1 MRKKR
6 QKMMNDWGIINCP
19 FSMMKTRVIVL
30 VVMAAFAFMYC
41 PATWA
46 QNDNLVA
53 SIDNLDK
60 LTGCS
65 ETTLRSSYTPIG
77 TFPTG
82 DKSKIFFLYN
92 VKTGLLLNAGGYWGT
107 HVSLKEF
114 GMPLWVHL
122 DDNGWIHFA
131 QDFDKTGAEGGQEGD
146 YLEFENDKSNDC
158 DNGVYVD
165 RSFYTTSTT
174 QSYNRRSTTTTYIK
188 RGWKLEEVSGK
199 ENIYKLYTYEKNSS
213 YNYASTS
220 NYADYN
226 FNTSKKYYLI
236 AFAQQ
241 GDVDKNCGAVAEN
254 STNYNTAKSDGSDE
268 WKIISYQQIFNLQ
281 DDQTKTLTK
290 TLDLTFRLQCPGF
303 SRENGALT
311 NWKTVKY
318 GGTGQLRFGL
328 EHYYKLTD
336 GNGNILST
344 YVNDFNNSFSYTFP
358 DGTNARTFKD
368 HEDYERH
375 CGKYYAA
382 EIKQAHGAIYQDISV
397 THGGAYVIECK
408 GFSNTTKAKLFAVV
422 VTKRADGTVENVP
435 NTLHTTVLGQTS
447 YMSSVEK
454 TALHIEDQNMDYAA
468 KEFYGNHKY
477 ISSVLVQVPEGGGT
491 IRFGVEVGD
500 HSEKETGKGN
510 YEENEW
516 TVFDDFR
523 LLYASKTID
532 GDLVLDED
540 RDNLVYLNN
549 EDKNGCSNTYQHVTL
564 HLNKTFNK
572 DKWNGFILPVD
583 LTRDQLTQAFG
594 PNVRLA
600 ELKRVTDTEIQFE
613 SIKVTDQANDAV
625 VMHAYIPY
633 IIFPTKHLELE
644 QTPAYTA
651 KLTKTG
657 SNIDAKDVHITIKKN
672 HIDIPNVSLA
682 IKTSSG
688 TSNNIN
694 DLTNMNTTNWTTNS
708 NKVVDATTGS
718 PIVGSNNKMTAYGTF
733 ARTFAATTDG
743 TSESDNYQV
752 TNEESDNFGEWI
764 LNKRDIISGRDD
776 LKGCYFYDKGEM
788 YNSENRVRGLRG
800 FSIWFRPTSVNTAG
814 AKTFLDGI
822 SWDETTGINQMIY
835 GDDSFGS
842 DSFEENKSK
851 RSRFTHGIYN
861 LQGQFIGN
869 DSSKLA
875 NLPSGVYLVNG
886 KKVAIK

>member
-1 MRKKR
+1 MMKK
-6 QKMMNDWGIINCP
+6 MNDLTELKYTFVSVKTKLFTALTIIILA
-19 FSMMKTRVIVL
+19 IVSCL
-30 VVMAAFAFMYC
+30 H
-41 PATWA
+41 A
-46 QNDNLVA
+46 QAQGNNLEA

-60 LTGCS
+60 LSGCS
-65 ETTLRSSYTPIG
+65 EATLRSKKTDIG

-82 DKSKIFFLYN
+82 EKDKIFFLYN

-122 DDNGWIHFA
+122 DNKCWIHFA

-165 RSFYTTSTT
+165 RSFYTTTTT
-174 QSYNRRSTTTTYIK
+174 QSYGRRATTTTTYIK

-199 ENIYKLYTYEKNSS
+199 TNIYKLYTYEKNGNN
-213 YNYASTS
+213 NYASTS
-220 NYADYN
+220 NYADNN
-226 FNTSKKYYLI
+226 FNTSNKYYLI

-241 GDVDKNCGAVAEN
+241 GDVDKNCGAVAET
-254 STNYNTAKSDGSDE
+254 SDDYTTAKTDGSDE

-290 TLDLTFRLQCPGF
+290 SLDLTFRLQCPGF
-303 SRENGALT
+303 SRENATLS

-318 GGTGQLRFGL
+318 GGKGQLRFGL

-344 YVNDFNNSFSYTFP
+344 YVDDFTNGIVSSYTFP
-358 DGTNARTFKD
+358 DGTNARTFTN
-368 HEDYERH
+368 HEDYERY

-397 THGGAYVIECK
+397 IHGGAYVIECK

-422 VTKRADGTVENVP
+422 VKKETGADGKETVVNLP
-435 NTLHTTVLGQTS
+435 NSLHTTVLGQTS
-447 YMSSVEK
+447 YMSAAEK
-454 TALHIEDQNMDYAA
+454 TALHIEAQNMDYAA

-491 IRFGVEVGD
+491 IRFGIEVGD
-500 HSEKETGKGN
+500 HSEKETGTGE
-510 YEENEW
+510 YEDSEW

-523 LLYASKTID
+523 LLYASKTTD
-532 GDLVLDED
+532 GDLILDED
-540 RDNLVYLNN
+540 RDELTYLNN
-549 EDKNGCSNTYQHVTL
+549 EAENGCSNTYQHVTL
-564 HLNKTFNK
+564 HLNKTFKK
-572 DKWNGFILPVD
+572 DTWNGFILPVD

-600 ELKRVTDTEIQFE
+600 ELHQVTDTEIQFQ
-613 SIKVTDQANDAV
+613 SINVTDQDNDAV

-657 SNIDAKDVHITIKKN
+657 SNIDAKDVHITVKKN

-682 IKTSSG
+682 IKSSSG
-688 TSNNIN
+688 SAANIN
-694 DLTNMNTTNWTTNS
+694 DLTNMNTTKWTTNS
-708 NKVVDATTGS
+708 NTVVDAATGS
-718 PIVGSNNKMTAYGTF
+718 PIVNSNNKMTAFGTF
-733 ARTFAATTDG
+733 ARTFAPSSDG
-743 TSESDNYQV
+743 SSSAGSSYQV
-752 TNEESDNFGEWI
+752 TDETADDFGKWVLKNNSTFIE
-764 LNKRDIISGRDD
+764 GRDD
-776 LKGCYFYDKGEM
+776 LKGCYFFDQGNM
-788 YNSENRVRGLRG
+788 YYSATRPRGLRG
-800 FSIWFRPTSVNTAG
+800 FSIWFKPTTGNTTA
-814 AKTFLDGI
+814 AKTYLDGVCV
-822 SWDETTGINQMIY
+822 SWDETTGIDSIIY
-835 GDDSFGS
+835 GDDAARESGRFAKGIYTLQGQYIGS
-842 DSFEENKSK
+842 DSHSLE
-851 RSRFTHGIYN
+851 G
-861 LQGQFIGN
+861 
-869 DSSKLA
+869 
-875 NLPSGVYLVNG
+875 LPSGIYLVNG
-886 KKVAIK
+886 KKIAVK